1 MRGLCLMKWS
11 SKTGH
16 IFVVLRNPKFLPF
29 TIILHL
35 KSKQRQ
41 SLKSKTIVYWGL
53 EYGKFWSN
61 SSSISLLFLK
71 SALIDNC
78 CGYVLP
84 NNYYCKYIFKRKKK
98 CIDFKNL
105 ATEIQDFPYGSP
117 CIGIL
122 VVQLNSIIYW
132 KERLVIFKNTRL
144 NLIYGT

>member
-29 TIILHL
+29 TIILYL

-61 SSSISLLFLK
+61 LLGWFIKYKSLISEECV
-71 SALIDNC
+71 LIDSC
-78 CGYVLP
+78 CGHVLFT
-84 NNYYCKYIFKRKKK
+84 IFKRKKK

-105 ATEIQDFPYGSP
+105 ATAIQDFPYGSP